1 LTEHTAYKRN
11 KLSYEILGL
20 FSVAF
25 AISLFLF
32 AFLSLSSTSLA
43 VAYCSRY
50 DLILTEIQNSRLEIW
65 IYTVC
70 FTASVLFFI
79 VFFLFLM
86 GQKFSYIHVLTKGV
100 EALKTHRM
108 DYTIPLEGNNELTQL
123 GQTIN
128 YLCTTEKQLLEKERA
143 LNEDKEQFIRS
154 LSHDIRTPLTSIL
167 AYSDYLI
174 GQDSLTL
181 VQQQEYLILIHKKAE
196 QIREMA
202 NVLLDGGQRNPEYF
216 ENAGLLMQQLAEE
229 FEETLEDVYPVS
241 INLSGC
247 PAFSGTF
254 DVGELRRIID
264 NLISNVQRSADPH
277 FPVTLTIRLEEQGL
291 LLSQEN
297 RIRSLE
303 SSPESYR
310 MGIAGIRRITH
321 HYDGRIEVHNDE
333 NQFRIT
339 ILLSKF

>member
-1 LTEHTAYKRN
+1 
-11 KLSYEILGL
+11 
-20 FSVAF
+20 
-25 AISLFLF
+25 
-32 AFLSLSSTSLA
+32 
-43 VAYCSRY
+43 
-50 DLILTEIQNSRLEIW
+50 
-65 IYTVC
+65 
-70 FTASVLFFI
+70 
-79 VFFLFLM
+79 M
-86 GQKFSYIHVLTKGV
+86 
-100 EALKTHRM
+100 
-108 DYTIPLEGNNELTQL
+108 
-123 GQTIN
+123 
-128 YLCTTEKQLLEKERA
+128 
-143 LNEDKEQFIRS
+143 
-154 LSHDIRTPLTSIL
+154 
-167 AYSDYLI
+167 
-174 GQDSLTL
+174 
-181 VQQQEYLILIHKKAE
+181 LIHKKAE

-229 FEETLEDVYPVS
+229 FEETLEDDYPVS
-241 INLSGC
+241 ISLSGC

-264 NLISNVQRSADPH
+264 NLISNVQKYADPH

-321 HYDGRIEVHNDE
+321 HYDGRIEVYNDE